1 MVLQHPA
8 NPRRAQNF
16 QRVAKREVALVVAF
30 AFKSQHRVWPDGHA
44 AIDHSGE
51 MHAQKW
57 HRGVGNGVNQVVNN
71 LVMLRRKAEI
81 LTTERADDKARF
93 ESEHFHQPV
102 SHQPGTA
109 NQRRCFI
116 FAALAGTYHHAVF
129 MLTEAADFGV
139 IDNLAASGLENFA
152 IAAVTSR

>member
-1 MVLQHPA
+1 
-8 NPRRAQNF
+8 
-16 QRVAKREVALVVAF
+16 
-30 AFKSQHRVWPDGHA
+30 
-44 AIDHSGE
+44 

-93 ESEHFHQPV
+93 EAEHFHQPV

-116 FAALAGTYHHAVF
+116 FTALTGAYHHAVF
-129 MLTEAADFGV
+129 MLTEGADFGV
-139 IDNLAASGLENFA
+139 INNLAASGLEDFCHCRCDFA
-152 IAAVTSR
+152 VADNAAGRHKNATKPGDIRFALAQFHGVYPLALDTVRRCAFP